1 LKESG
6 WKGAVSVRFKIY
18 GVSMCFVGCH
28 LCAHDHLLPIRI
40 KEYNTIVET
49 HEYSDKDVPKILYHD
64 YIFWMGDL
72 NFRLVE
78 NSYDSNQIVESV
90 EKGEFAKLLAKDQL
104 NQVRREGEAFH
115 ELTEKL
121 PNFAPTYK
129 FEVGTDQ
136 YSKKRRPAWTDR
148 ILSRVN
154 TYNYEHENVQLS
166 LEAKNYRSH
175 PDEIYRCSDH
185 IPVSQ
190 EFTMSVFS
198 QKLSLEKEVDA
209 YGPQIR
215 FHAFTEPWYV
225 NEDRQFYY
233 EQERNAG
240 RFLSPWDW
248 IALFKEDFTSM
259 EDYQGYAWASSCRRT
274 DEPKKVWMDDSVLTP
289 GRFVLVYIS
298 AKNSILGM
306 SEPFDVIYRYGEGF
320 DIGQEA
326 HEHLD

>member
-1 LKESG
+1 MILITNTKVWPF
-6 WKGAVSVRFKIY
+6 WKIIDK
-18 GVSMCFVGCH
+18 
-28 LCAHDHLLPIRI
+28 
-40 KEYNTIVET
+40 
-49 HEYSDKDVPKILYHD
+49 YS
-64 YIFWMGDL
+64 
-72 NFRLVE
+72 NF
-78 NSYDSNQIVESV
+78 
-90 EKGEFAKLLAKDQL
+90 
-104 NQVRREGEAFH
+104 
-115 ELTEKL
+115 
-121 PNFAPTYK
+121 
-129 FEVGTDQ
+129 
-136 YSKKRRPAWTDR
+136 
-148 ILSRVN
+148 
-154 TYNYEHENVQLS
+154 
-166 LEAKNYRSH
+166 
-175 PDEIYRCSDH
+175 YRCSDH

-259 EDYQGYAWASSCRRT
+259 EDYQGYAWASPCRRT

-306 SEPFDVIYRYGEGF
+306 SEPFDVM
-320 DIGQEA
+320 
-326 HEHLD
+326 